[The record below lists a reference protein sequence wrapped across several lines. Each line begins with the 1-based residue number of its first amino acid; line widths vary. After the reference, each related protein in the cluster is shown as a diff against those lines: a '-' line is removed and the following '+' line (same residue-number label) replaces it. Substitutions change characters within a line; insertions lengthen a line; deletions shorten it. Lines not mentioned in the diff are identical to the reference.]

1 MRTEPIRWTA
11 LLAGLLAAVGPALV
25 SVSNGTPVLEAAGVA
40 LVAFGL
46 VVGGGELARTQ
57 AWSPQG
63 HEAKVREVAEVRD
76 QYLGAEE
83 IIAAADEGRS
93 L

>member
-11 LLAGLLAAVGPALV
+11 LIAGLFAAVGPALIGIADGV
-25 SVSNGTPVLEAAGVA
+25 HPLAAAGGA

-63 HEAKVREVAEVRD
+63 HDVKVREVAEVRD

-83 IIAAADEGRS
+83 IIAAADEGRT

>member
-11 LLAGLLAAVGPALV
+11 LIAGLLAAVGPALV

-40 LVAFGL
+40 LAAFGL

-57 AWSPQG
+57 AWSPASV
-63 HEAKVREVAEVRD
+63 EREFTADDGPDTAAESDRLYGDRV
-76 QYLGAEE
+76 
-83 IIAAADEGRS
+83 
-93 L
+93 